1 MMISKELQGLI
12 NEQIGHEFEASHQY
26 IQIAA
31 FFDSRSLKKAAA
43 LFLKQ
48 SDEEREHGLKF
59 VKYLMETG
67 AEVAVPAIPAGKSS
81 FSSAEE
87 AVQFALDWEWEVTRR
102 INALMDLAIKQND
115 HLGREF
121 LGWFVTEQLEEISN
135 MDHLLRVIKSV
146 GEKNLF
152 MLEAYLS
159 HGD

>member
-1 MMISKELQGLI
+1 MLISKELNDAI

-26 IQIAA
+26 LHIAA
-31 FFDSRSLKKAAA
+31 YFDNHSLKKAAA
-43 LFLKQ
+43 LFMKQ
-48 SDEEREHGLKF
+48 SDEEREHGMKF
-59 VKYLMETG
+59 VKYILDTSG
-67 AEVAVPAIPAGKSS
+67 KLQIPSIPAAKPG

-87 AVQFALDWEWEVTRR
+87 AVQYALDWELEVTRK

-121 LGWFVTEQLEEISN
+121 LGWYVTEQLEEVSN
-135 MDHLLRVIKSV
+135 MDNLLRVVKQV
-146 GEKNLF
+146 GEKNMI